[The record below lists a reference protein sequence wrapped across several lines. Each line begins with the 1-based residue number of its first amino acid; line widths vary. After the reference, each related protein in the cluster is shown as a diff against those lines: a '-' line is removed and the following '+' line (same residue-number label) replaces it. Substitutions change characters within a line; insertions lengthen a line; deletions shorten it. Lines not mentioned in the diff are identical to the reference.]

1 MSRINVGV
9 LRGGPSSE
17 YDVSL
22 ASGNAVLQHLS
33 EERYNTRDILISKDG
48 QWNSR
53 GIPLSPERA
62 LRGIDVAFIALH
74 GEYGED
80 GQIQKILDAYNIPYT
95 GSGVF
100 GSSVAMDKGSAR
112 KHVGNIAGV
121 KMPCY
126 FVLHRE
132 DVTGTL
138 AEAAQKV
145 FSQFGPLYIVKPLR
159 GGSSVGIATA
169 DSVSSL
175 VGALKDVFAVTDA
188 VIVEQFIKGREGACG
203 VIDDFREESLYTLP
217 PVEIIVPNGKGL
229 FDYESKYDGLTEEVC
244 PANFSAAE
252 KALMQKA
259 AREVHKSLGLNH
271 YSRSDFIIAPSG
283 IYFLEVNTLP
293 GLTPSS
299 LLPKSLEAV
308 GVEFPDFLDHLLTLS
323 LKSHGHTR

>member
-17 YDVSL
+17 YEVSL
-22 ASGNAVLQHLS
+22 ASGNSVLQHLS
-33 EERYNTRDILISKDG
+33 EERYNAKDILISKTG
-48 QWNSR
+48 QWHSR
-53 GIPLSPERA
+53 GLPVSPERA
-62 LRGIDVAFIALH
+62 LRDIDVAFIALH

-80 GQIQKILDAYNIPYT
+80 GEIQKILDAHNIPFT

-100 GSSVAMDKGSAR
+100 GSAIAMDKGSTR
-112 KHVGNIAGV
+112 KHVGNIDGI
-121 KMPCY
+121 KMPGHV
-126 FVLHRE
+126 VLHKE
-132 DVTGTL
+132 EVTGTL

-188 VIVEQFIKGREGACG
+188 VIVEQFIKGREGTCG
-203 VIDDFREESLYTLP
+203 VIDNFREESVYCLP
-217 PVEIIVPNGKGL
+217 PVEIIVPNNKGV
-229 FDYESKYDGLTEEVC
+229 FDYEAKYDGLTEEVC
-244 PANFSAAE
+244 PANFSGVE
-252 KALMQKA
+252 KELMQNA
-259 AREVHKSLGLNH
+259 ARQVHKTLGLNH
-271 YSRSDFIIAPSG
+271 YSRSDFIVAPSG

-299 LLPKSLEAV
+299 LLPKSLDAV
-308 GVEFPDFLDHLLTLS
+308 GVEFQDFLDHLLTLS
-323 LKSHGHTR
+323 LKNNGSTR